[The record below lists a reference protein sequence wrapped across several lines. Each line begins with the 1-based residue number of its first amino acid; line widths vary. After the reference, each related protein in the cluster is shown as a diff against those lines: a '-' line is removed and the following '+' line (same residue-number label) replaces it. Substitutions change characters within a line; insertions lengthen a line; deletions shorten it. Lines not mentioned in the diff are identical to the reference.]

1 LSVSKLIPLQT
12 GNDYPRD
19 LHWVTRWRVSQND
32 HLIEAGRDEIADHPL
47 DISENIA
54 GAMVNTGLKLRLGEG
69 QLNRWLTC
77 RRGAHGFEDVVART
91 RDNEASSLGCLRDG
105 AY

>member
-1 LSVSKLIPLQT
+1 MDQGKQRVDRCSCRIPILTAGRPLHSPLPGLSVSKLIPLQT

-54 GAMVNTGLKLRLGEG
+54 GAMVNAGLKLRLGEG
-69 QLNRWLTC
+69 
-77 RRGAHGFEDVVART
+77 
-91 RDNEASSLGCLRDG
+91 
-105 AY
+105 